1 MNKIFQI
8 TITMAVA
15 LLTVTGCKSETASL
29 GPDLTASPE
38 TSSPD
43 NELFIFTGDQLF
55 NKRYLKEENFD
66 RLIGQYIK
74 KKFPDI
80 TIKHV
85 QWDNPGRQY
94 QDLVAAGTIP
104 DIILEDARRN
114 TYRSI
119 RKYDLQ
125 WDMTDLIKKYNF
137 DTTKLNPAMMQQSMN
152 TSDGKLYSLPFEG
165 SDYLLF
171 YNKDIFDKFGVDYPK
186 PGMTYDEAYELAK
199 KLTRQEGD
207 ITYKGYQQHPE
218 YYMTYNQLSEP
229 ALNPNEDKASL
240 VSDKWVRIVDNLRR
254 FYDIPGNQ
262 FTTVKDFPKGH
273 IAMAVDVEESIVD
286 WSQNKDLNFD
296 VSAVPVFP
304 EASSFKY
311 QPYSVGAF
319 ITKQSKKKE
328 LAFQVLAYLLS
339 EEVQI
344 ERAKQGISSPL
355 MTPAVQEAYGQG
367 VQQLKGKSLQSLF
380 ALNNAM
386 PAPRKPNL
394 TFIDPKT
401 SMVFP
406 LIWNESK
413 DSQTALRMINNA
425 MDKAIEE
432 SKALQKEGTASPHL

>member
-1 MNKIFQI
+1 MRKFPKVSILI
-8 TITMAVA
+8 A
-15 LLTVTGCKSETASL
+15 LAFLTVTGCESESAISGQNPVANQT
-29 GPDLTASPE
+29 PE
-38 TSSPD
+38 SPD

-66 RLIGQYIK
+66 LLIGQFIK
-74 KKFPDI
+74 KKFPNI
-80 TIKHV
+80 KIKHV

-104 DIILEDARRN
+104 DIIFEDARRN

-137 DTTKLNPAMMQQSMN
+137 DTNKLNPAMMQQSMN

-186 PGMTYDEAYELAK
+186 PGMTYDEVYELSK

-229 ALNPNEDKASL
+229 ALDPNEDKSSM
-240 VSDKWVRIVDNLRR
+240 VSSKWIRVVDNLRR

-296 VSAVPVFP
+296 VSSVPVFP
-304 EASSFKY
+304 EAPSYKY
-311 QPYSVGAF
+311 QPYSLGAF
-319 ITKQSKKKE
+319 ITKQSTKKD

-355 MTPAVQEAYGQG
+355 MSPVVQQAYGQG
-367 VQQLKGKSLQSLF
+367 VQQLKGKNLQSLF
-380 ALNNAM
+380 ALKNAM
-386 PAPRKPNL
+386 PAPRKPDL

-401 SMVFP
+401 SLVFP
-406 LIWNESK
+406 LIWKESK
-413 DSQTALRMINNA
+413 DSQTALRMINDVMN
-425 MDKAIEE
+425 KAIEE
-432 SKALQKEGTASPHL
+432 SKALQKDGVASPHL

>member
-1 MNKIFQI
+1 MKKLFPLIVWL
-8 TITMAVA
+8 TAA
-15 LLTVTGCKSETASL
+15 LLTVTGCESESANS
-29 GPDLTASPE
+29 GQSPSANQS
-38 TSSPD
+38 TPSPD

-55 NKRYLKEENFD
+55 NKRYLKEENFEK
-66 RLIGQYIK
+66 LIGQFIR

-80 TIKHV
+80 KIKHV

-125 WDMTDLIKKYNF
+125 WDMSDLIKKYNF
-137 DTTKLNPAMMQQSMN
+137 DTNQLNPAMMQQSIN

-229 ALNPNEDKASL
+229 ALDPNEDKASL
-240 VSDKWVRIVDNLRR
+240 TSSKWVSIVDNLRR

-296 VSAVPVFP
+296 VSSVPVFP

-319 ITKQSKKKE
+319 ITKQSTKKE
-328 LAFQVLAYLLS
+328 LAFQVLTYLLS

-355 MTPAVQEAYGQG
+355 MTKAVQEAYGQG
-367 VQQLKGKSLQSLF
+367 VQQLQGKNLSSLF

-386 PAPRKPNL
+386 PAPRAPGL

-406 LIWNESK
+406 LIWKESK
-413 DSQTALRMINNA
+413 DSQTALRMINNS

-432 SKALQKEGTASPHL
+432 SKALQKEGQASPHL

>member
-1 MNKIFQI
+1 MKKLFPLSIWLAAAFI
-8 TITMAVA
+8 
-15 LLTVTGCKSETASL
+15 TVTGCESESAIS
-29 GPDLTASPE
+29 GQSPAANP
-38 TSSPD
+38 SSASPD

-66 RLIGQYIK
+66 LLIGQYIR
-74 KKFPDI
+74 KKFPDVK
-80 TIKHV
+80 IKHV

-137 DTTKLNPAMMQQSMN
+137 DTSQLNPAMMQQSIN

-186 PGMTYDEAYELAK
+186 PGMTYDEAYELTK

-229 ALNPNEDKASL
+229 ALDPNEDKASL
-240 VSDKWVRIVDNLRR
+240 VSNKWVRIVDNLRR

-296 VSAVPVFP
+296 VSTVPVFP

-319 ITKQSKKKE
+319 ITKQSTKKE
-328 LAFQVLAYLLS
+328 LAFQVLSYLLS

-355 MTPAVQEAYGQG
+355 ITKAVQEAYGQG
-367 VQQLKGKSLQSLF
+367 VQQLKGKNLQTLF

-386 PAPRKPNL
+386 PAPRKPGL

-401 SMVFP
+401 SSVFP
-406 LIWNESK
+406 LIWKESK
-413 DSQTALRMINNA
+413 DSQTALRMTNDA

-432 SKALQKEGTASPHL
+432 SKALQKEGVASPHL